1 MGIKFDNKEQT
12 QKIIDK
18 IGEDKDVRDFV
29 WNKVFLVICLYVV
42 WIACFL
48 IMAFNDFSTKDI
60 LSAIF
65 NLLMVIVGI
74 ISMIENIVIINKLE
88 KTKK

>member
-1 MGIKFDNKEQT
+1 MGIKFDSKEQT

-29 WNKVFLVICLYVV
+29 WNKIFLVICLYVV

-48 IMAFNDFSTKDI
+48 IMAFKDFSAKDT
-60 LSAIF
+60 LSVVF
-65 NLLMVIVGI
+65 NLLMVIIGI
-74 ISMIENIVIINKLE
+74 MSMIENIVIINKLE